1 MLYNN
6 QQDVQAASEDA
17 KIQVTSWYLPLHTY
31 TLGFVLGVT
40 DADRALMILGSWVFE
55 WCRGSILIKS

>member
-6 QQDVQAASEDA
+6 QQDVQAAGEDA
-17 KIQVTSWYLPLHTY
+17 KIQVTTWYLALHTY

-40 DADRALMILGSWVFE
+40 DAD
-55 WCRGSILIKS
+55 